1 MKTAPLVLLLV
12 DRRRSRTMKSLKDAG
27 YNLMTTYTPDHA
39 VAICVSNNRMDAV
52 VLDQA
57 HFVETE
63 GWSVAQSLKMVCRSL
78 LVVLIVR
85 GTLLG
90 GALPQ
95 GVDCVVLENDSAGLL
110 KALKQAR
117 LKEAHI

>member
-1 MKTAPLVLLLV
+1 
-12 DRRRSRTMKSLKDAG
+12 
-27 YNLMTTYTPDHA
+27 
-39 VAICVSNNRMDAV
+39 MDAV

-78 LVVLIVR
+78 LVILIVR

-110 KALKQAR
+110 KALKQAK

>member
-12 DRRRSRTMKSLKDAG
+12 DRRRSRTMKFLKDAG
-27 YNLMTTYTPDHA
+27 YSLMTTYTPDHA

-63 GWSVAQSLKMVCRSL
+63 GWSVAQSLKMVCHNL
-78 LVVLIVR
+78 LVILIVR

-90 GALPQ
+90 GPLPQ
-95 GVDCVVLENDSAGLL
+95 GVDTVVHEHDSAGLL
-110 KALKQAR
+110 KALKHAALKQA
-117 LKEAHI
+117 